1 MAEPLSLYLK
11 YRPQSLDEI
20 MGNEEVVE
28 VLRSQLEKGTLPRSL
43 LFHGPTGC
51 GKTTL
56 GRIVARELGAK
67 GSDIKEID
75 AADFRGIDTIR
86 EIRKQIAYK
95 PLEGPYQVW
104 ILDEVHRATQD
115 AQSALL
121 KTLEDTPS
129 HVYFI
134 LCTTDPQKLL
144 PAIRGRCADY
154 QVRTLTDREMR
165 MLLRRVVKA
174 EGESI
179 DKAVY
184 DQITQDSMGHPRNAL
199 QILQQVLAVE
209 EDKRLSV
216 AQRASQEQTEGIEL
230 CRALLGGAPWKKVAN
245 ILSGMKDIEAEK
257 IRRLV
262 LGYCQSVLLKEA
274 NDMAAIIMEEFETPM
289 YDIGFPG
296 VVLSCYRIV
305 HGGSEE

>member
-1 MAEPLSLYLK
+1 MGEPLSLYLK

-20 MGNEEVVE
+20 TGNEEVVGI
-28 VLRSQLEKGTLPRSL
+28 LRSQLKERTLPRSL

-56 GRIVARELGAK
+56 GRIVARELGAR

-104 ILDEVHRATQD
+104 ILDEVHRATGD

-144 PAIRGRCADY
+144 AAIRGRCADY
-154 QVRTLTDREMR
+154 QVRTLNDREMR

-179 DKAVY
+179 NKAVY
-184 DQITQDSMGHPRNAL
+184 DQIAQNSMGHPRNAL
-199 QILQQVLAVE
+199 QILQQVLAVDE
-209 EDKRLSV
+209 EKRLAV

-245 ILSGMKDIEAEK
+245 ILIGLKDIEGEK
-257 IRRLV
+257 VRRLV

-296 VVLSCYRIV
+296 VVLACYRVV
-305 HGGSEE
+305 HGGSDD